1 MLRHVREQQ
10 LEHHLLR
17 GQGAR
22 RIGRDFHA
30 LGREAAARGGERA
43 LTLHLDDAG
52 AAIAVGPQCSR
63 VAQVRDR
70 DAVPA
75 RRLDDQLV
83 GPADHALAVELELDR
98 QYRHLLAGHPVHHC
112 TSCGKYFMTV
122 SAGLGAAWP
131 RPQIEAS
138 IMVCESSFSNGWF
151 HRRSP
156 ISASALAV
164 PTRHGVHLP
173 QDSSWK
179 NFIRLAAAAAAESR
193 CDRITTAAEPMK
205 LP

>member
-1 MLRHVREQQ
+1 MI
-10 LEHHLLR
+10 
-17 GQGAR
+17 R
-22 RIGRDFHA
+22 RPPRSTLFPYTTLFRSLA
-30 LGREAAARGGERA
+30 
-43 LTLHLDDAG
+43 LHLDDAG
-52 AAIAVGPQCSR
+52 AAVAVGPQRAR

-83 GPADHALAVELELDR
+83 GPSDHGLAVELELDR
-98 QYRHLLAGHPVHHC
+98 HHRHLLLGHPFHHC

-138 IMVCESSFSNGWF
+138 IMVCESSPSNGWF
-151 HRRSP
+151 HLLSP

-164 PTRHGVHLP
+164 PTRQGVHLP
-173 QDSSWK
+173 HDSSWK
-179 NFIRLAAAAAAESR
+179 NFIRLAAAAAPQSR